1 MLKRYYKEHYKKFQ
15 VSSFKFQAKSCIL
28 HLTSCILIGLLFTGC
43 AGEQIVRKEIKTFP
57 WETYLSNKERQGRT
71 GDKLVA
77 PPVLSTS
84 YMVADAA
91 MFKFFIPYEPTEY
104 SSPAIV
110 DNIIY
115 IGSTDKHFYAI
126 DLITGKKIWGISTT
140 GAVESSPTLADGRVY
155 FGTGDGILYCL
166 DSKDG
171 REIWRFQVKTEI
183 TSSPV
188 VDGGVVY
195 FNSADDK
202 VYALKAETG
211 EKLWQYSRTY
221 VKKVV
226 KRMFASPALYED
238 KIYCNFTDGY
248 LVAMEK
254 SSGREVWQKK
264 VMGEGIADTAR
275 FTPTIDSGAVYVIN
289 GDGVFIVLDAKN
301 GEEKWRFDIIKIS
314 DFTINNSY
322 IVIAGYDGSII
333 AMNKLIGEIIWKKRV
348 SQGIPVSIIAVDE
361 YLAVASNYKT
371 ETFFSNTIGSYV
383 DIFDMVE
390 GGKMWSE
397 NIDSTT
403 SASLAAAYNHL
414 FWVTDKGYLRIYKS
428 VNIYQ

>member
-15 VSSFKFQAKSCIL
+15 VSSFKFQAKTCIL

-43 AGEQIVRKEIKTFP
+43 AGEQIAKKEIKTFP

-71 GDKLVA
+71 EDKMIP
-77 PPVLSTS
+77 PPVLSAS
-84 YMVADAA
+84 YMIADAA
-91 MFKFFIPYEPTEY
+91 IYKFFIPYEPTEH

-110 DNIIY
+110 DNVIY
-115 IGSTDKHFYAI
+115 IGSADKSFYAI
-126 DLITGKKIWGISTT
+126 DLITGKKIWKFSTT

-171 REIWRFQVKTEI
+171 REIWKFQVRTEI

-188 VDGGVVY
+188 VDGGTVY

-211 EKLWQYSRTY
+211 EKLWQYGRAY
-221 VKKVV
+221 IKKVV
-226 KRMFASPALYED
+226 RRMFASPAVYED
-238 KIYCNFTDGY
+238 RIYCNFTDGY
-248 LVAMEK
+248 LVAMER

-264 VMGEGIADTAR
+264 VTGEGTVGTAR
-275 FTPTIDSGAVYVIN
+275 FTPTIDNGVVYIIN

-314 DFTINNSY
+314 DFTIGSSY
-322 IVIAGYDGSII
+322 IVIAGYDGSIF
-333 AMNKLIGEIIWKKRV
+333 AMNKLIGEIIWRRKV
-348 SQGIPVSIIAVDE
+348 NQGIPASIIATDE
-361 YLAVASNYKT
+361 YLVIASNYKT
-371 ETFFSNTIGSYV
+371 ETLFSHTVGSYV
-383 DIFDMVE
+383 NIFDMAS
-390 GGKMWSE
+390 GKKIWSE

-403 SASLAAAYNHL
+403 SASLATAYNHL
-414 FWVTDKGYLRIYKS
+414 FLVTDHGYLRIYQS
-428 VNIYQ
+428 VVRSQ